1 MKALVHAS
9 PTRRKHGWLP
19 TLAPFAASAMV
30 LLLASGQGQAQA
42 PSDLAALQ
50 PKVESLLAELD
61 GRFER
66 GDVAG
71 YLATFRPDHPG
82 QHAMLGQRLGQLLG
96 ASPHRQRRS
105 QLAVPLRQ
113 VGPRVVARMHST
125 VVLAADPQGLDRL
138 AQGSSAGLD
147 DGTTR
152 FVEDNYLIL
161 EVAADGSLRPTGCI
175 EVAPETKCLAN
186 GRFRCPPCN
195 YEVGGVPD
203 WLCVPVRSDRAH
215 ALEAVSFHLLGSD
228 VTIDVSVEFA
238 AEPRPAATW
247 AAQLAGSLQS
257 LAAAVRL
264 HPVEPW
270 VPPAH
275 RSAAPA
281 GLDAARIVLDLPHD
295 GVDERGA
302 SALLHVA
309 LFGGLQHLLL
319 LRGSKTALQRHAAS
333 VEALL
338 ASYRLLQVDDQAV
351 HAATEALAHHCGGVV
366 EGSRYR
372 NVIHDLVLQ
381 GPEGWALQQR
391 TGGAA
396 FRAVW
401 TAKNGARLW
410 LTGHQVP
417 PGMEAWT
424 QATADAW
431 LLHLCEQQQ
440 LVVVECTD
448 DVWVPSDAAGG
459 RVRSFRAK
467 PVGGEAMARQPAT
480 RQVRAVL
487 RPELLVIA
495 VGYGVEAADEALVTE
510 ALGSLKRP

>member
-1 MKALVHAS
+1 MKGLVHAS
-9 PTRRKHGWLP
+9 STSREPRSLP
-19 TLAPFAASAMV
+19 TLAPFAASAMA
-30 LLLASGQGQAQA
+30 LLLASGQGPAQA
-42 PSDLAALQ
+42 PADLETLR
-50 PKVESLLAELD
+50 PKVERLLTDLD

-71 YLATFRPDHPG
+71 YLAAFRPDHRG

-96 ASPHRQRRS
+96 ASSHRQRRS
-105 QLAVPLRQ
+105 ELVAPLRQ

-125 VVLAADPQGLDRL
+125 VMMAADPQGLDRL
-138 AQGSSAGLD
+138 AQESGAGLD

-161 EVAADGSLRPTGCI
+161 EVTADGSLRPTGCI
-175 EVAPETKCLAN
+175 EVAPETKCVAN

-195 YEVGGVPD
+195 YEVGGVPG

-215 ALEAVSFHLLGSD
+215 ALEAVSFHLLGTD
-228 VTIDVSVEFA
+228 VVVDVSVEFA

-247 AAQLAGSLQS
+247 AAQVAGSLQS
-257 LAAAVRL
+257 LAGAMRL

-275 RSAAPA
+275 RSAVPK
-281 GLDAARIVLDLPHD
+281 GLDAARLVLDLPQD
-295 GVDERGA
+295 GTDEQGA
-302 SALLHVA
+302 AALLHVA

-333 VEALL
+333 VDALL
-338 ASYRLLQVDDQAV
+338 GSFRLLQVDDQAV
-351 HAATEALAHHCGGVV
+351 HAATAALAHHCGGLV

-372 NVIHDLVLQ
+372 NVLYDLVLQ
-381 GPEGWALQQR
+381 GPEGWTLQQR

-440 LVVVECTD
+440 LVLVECTD

-459 RVRSFRAK
+459 QVRSFRAK
-467 PVGGEAMARQPAT
+467 PTGGEAMARQPAT

-495 VGYGVEAADEALVTE
+495 VGYGVEAADEGLVTE

>member
-1 MKALVHAS
+1 MSTLVHAS
-9 PTRRKHGWLP
+9 PTSREHGWLP
-19 TLAPFAASAMV
+19 TFGTFAVSALA
-30 LLLASGQGQAQA
+30 LLLAAGAGQAQA
-42 PSDLAALQ
+42 PAELDALV
-50 PKVESLLAELD
+50 PKVQSLLAELD
-61 GRFER
+61 GRFDR
-66 GDVAG
+66 GDVTG

-96 ASPHRQRRS
+96 ASAHRQRRS
-105 QLAVPLRQ
+105 ELAVPLRQ
-113 VGPRVVARMHST
+113 VGSRVVARMHST
-125 VVLAADPQGLDRL
+125 VLLADDPRGLERL
-138 AQGSSAGLD
+138 AQSPNASLD

-152 FVEDNYLIL
+152 FVEDGYLIL

-175 EVAPETKCLAN
+175 EVAPENKCLTR
-186 GRFRCPPCN
+186 GLFRCPPCN
-195 YEVGGVPD
+195 YEVGGVPG
-203 WLCVPVRSDRAH
+203 WLCVPVRGDRAH

-228 VTIDVSVEFA
+228 VVVDVSVEFA

-257 LAAAVRL
+257 LAGAIRL
-264 HPVEPW
+264 HPVEAW

-275 RSAAPA
+275 RSAVPKH
-281 GLDAARIVLDLPHD
+281 LDAARLVLDLPKD
-295 GVDERGA
+295 GIDEQGA
-302 SALLHVA
+302 AALLHVA
-309 LFGGLQHLLL
+309 LFGGLQHVLL
-319 LRGSKTALQRHAAS
+319 LRGSKTSLQKHAAA
-333 VEALL
+333 VDALL
-338 ASYRLLQVDDQAV
+338 GSYRLLQVDDQAV
-351 HAATEALAHHCGGVV
+351 HAATEALAHHCGGLV
-366 EGSRYR
+366 EGSRYK
-372 NVIHDLVLQ
+372 NVLYDLVLQ
-381 GPEGWALQQR
+381 GPEGWTLQQR

-448 DVWVPSDAAGG
+448 DVWVQSDAAGG
-459 RVRSFRAK
+459 QVRSFRAK
-467 PVGGEAMARQPAT
+467 PTGGEALARQPAT

-510 ALGSLKRP
+510 ALGSLRRP